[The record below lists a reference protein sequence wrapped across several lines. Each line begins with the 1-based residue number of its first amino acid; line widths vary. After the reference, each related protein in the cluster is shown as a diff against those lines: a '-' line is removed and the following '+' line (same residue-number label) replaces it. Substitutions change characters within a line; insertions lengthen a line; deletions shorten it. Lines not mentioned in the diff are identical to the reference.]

1 MQSRHAC
8 LWRPCPEYVFGG
20 PAQSMLLALKSH
32 ILCPSHVDQNLFIGL
47 DRLSNSGHNNW
58 EAVVTVVSEASSVV
72 RVGTVGIWV
81 GGIVVGGMGVGSIG
95 LWVGMVVN
103 WRVDMIVDSWNH
115 RHGNRFSNHVDRCK
129 CLLGSETSSSSTLE
143 FSIKGSLGI
152 SNFYNIIK
160 VCISN
165 LCSLDIVIDGSKSN
179 MLASFGNI
187 KCCLERG
194 LGSSNLWGVLHRCG
208 GGNSQETGKDQLVHS
223 EMLGFK

>member
-32 ILCPSHVDQNLFIGL
+32 ILCPGHVDQNLFLGFN
-47 DRLSNSGHNNW
+47 RLSNSGYDNW
-58 EAVVTVVSEASSVV
+58 EAVVTVVSVASSVV

-81 GGIVVGGMGVGSIG
+81 GGIVVGSMGVGSIG

-103 WRVDMIVDSWNH
+103 WRVDMVVDSWNH
-115 RHGNRFSNHVDRCK
+115 RHGNRFSNLVDRCR
-129 CLLGSETSSSSTLE
+129 CLLGSKTSSSSTLE

-152 SNFYNIIK
+152 SNF
-160 VCISN
+160 
-165 LCSLDIVIDGSKSN
+165 
-179 MLASFGNI
+179 
-187 KCCLERG
+187 
-194 LGSSNLWGVLHRCG
+194 WGVLHRCG

-223 EMLGFK
+223 EMLG